1 MKKQFLLAAAVSSLT
16 IMPLAAQAADSGFM
30 VGASVTRDQSNA
42 DDFLESVVRS
52 GAVRISSPD
61 AEMGGDVYVGVAA
74 NEIFSFRFGYRKFGD
89 AEADIQGGIGKFE
102 VEADGFYVAA
112 DAMFPVT
119 PSFLLGGTLGV
130 QSVDTTFRLKGP
142 GVSESMD
149 DDARDFFYGL
159 RAAWLLSE
167 QAGVT
172 ASYNRYSF
180 EADDIGE
187 DLEYDSL
194 AVGLEY
200 RF

>member
-16 IMPLAAQAADSGFM
+16 ILPLAAQADSGFL
-30 VGASVTRDQSNA
+30 VGAAVTRDQSNA
-42 DDFLESVVRS
+42 DDFLDDAVGGTS
-52 GAVRISSPD
+52 VRISSPD
-61 AEMGGDVYVGVAA
+61 AEMGGDVYVGLAA
-74 NEIFSFRFGYRKFGD
+74 NEMFTFRFGYRKFGD
-89 AEADIQGGIGKFE
+89 AEADIEGGIGKFE

-119 PSFLLGGTLGV
+119 PSFLVGGTLGI
-130 QSVDTTFRLKGP
+130 QNADITFRLRGP
-142 GVSESMD
+142 GGSDSMD
-149 DDARDFFYGL
+149 DDARDFFYGV

-172 ASYNRYSF
+172 ASYSRYAF
-180 EADDIGE
+180 EADDVSE

>member
-1 MKKQFLLAAAVSSLT
+1 MKKSLLLATTAALAFS
-16 IMPLAAQAADSGFM
+16 PLAAQAESSFL
-30 VGASVTRDQSNA
+30 VGGAIARDQSNA
-42 DDFLESVVRS
+42 DDFFEDAVSGVVD
-52 GAVRISSPD
+52 ADSPD
-61 AEMGGDVYVGVAA
+61 AEMGGDVYVGLAA
-74 NEIFSFRFGYRKFGD
+74 SEIFTFRFGYRKFGD
-89 AEADIQGGIGKFE
+89 AEADVLGGIGEFE

-112 DAMFPVT
+112 DAMFPLT
-119 PSFLLGGTLGV
+119 PSFYLGGTLGI
-130 QSVDTTFRLKGP
+130 QNADITFRVRGP
-142 GVSESMD
+142 GGSDSMD

-172 ASYNRYSF
+172 ASYSRYAF
-180 EADDIGE
+180 EADDVSE

>member
-1 MKKQFLLAAAVSSLT
+1 MKKSLLLATTAALAFS
-16 IMPLAAQAADSGFM
+16 PLAAQAESSFL
-30 VGASVTRDQSNA
+30 VGGAIARDQSNA
-42 DDFLESVVRS
+42 DDFFEDAVSGVVD
-52 GAVRISSPD
+52 ADSPD
-61 AEMGGDVYVGVAA
+61 AEMGGDVYVGLAA
-74 NEIFSFRFGYRKFGD
+74 SEIFTFRFGYRKFGD
-89 AEADIQGGIGKFE
+89 GEADIQGGIGKFE

-112 DAMFPVT
+112 DAMFPLT
-119 PSFLLGGTLGV
+119 PSFYLGGTLGI
-130 QSVDTTFRLKGP
+130 QNADITFRVRGP
-142 GVSESMD
+142 GGSDSMD

-172 ASYNRYSF
+172 ASYSRYAF
-180 EADDIGE
+180 EADDVSE